1 MDIIHGNNKNPIV
14 VDSVNQINV
23 LFLISLRYLHKGRIN
38 EMLIINMVIADSNLI
53 TRHDIITAL
62 TVTVIC
68 LQADNTPS
76 VNMDKSESEKK
87 DHVAK

>member
-23 LFLISLRYLHKGRIN
+23 LFLISLRYLHKERIK
-38 EMLIINMVIADSNLI
+38 EMLIINMVIADNNLI

-62 TVTVIC
+62 TATVISPKTGTIPT
-68 LQADNTPS
+68 L
-76 VNMDKSESEKK
+76 
-87 DHVAK
+87 